1 MLISGKR
8 DLAAGQQTIE
18 RLHRELKLHAAS
30 ENGGENGECDGGE
43 DRDHRQ
49 FTNSRGNAG
58 RLGGR
63 SFSLG
68 RTSAMQSISRIKSSG
83 ER

>member
-30 ENGGENGECDGGE
+30 ENGECDGGE

-49 FTNSRGNAG
+49 FTNSLGNAG